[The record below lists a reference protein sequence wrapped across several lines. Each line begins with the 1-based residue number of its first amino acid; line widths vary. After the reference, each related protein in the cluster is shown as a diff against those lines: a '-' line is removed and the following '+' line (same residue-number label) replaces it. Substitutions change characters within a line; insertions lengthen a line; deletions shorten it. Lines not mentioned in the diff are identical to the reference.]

1 MDITVHL
8 VGRSTIELA
17 EVNGGHNML
26 DQAGLHSEMGKVVV
40 GSGWWCDGK
49 SHDWAIGS
57 RFTRSVAFFDIWY
70 RQVMRCLNP
79 DRIVITDSA
88 SPIKPDYRSYP
99 IEWLCLD
106 RNYGH
111 PNDIRTGRIHTK
123 YSGFTRTVISGAM
136 YALCCDA
143 DFYVYVEQDCLL
155 RGDDFLRHALGDTTL
170 DILLG
175 APTKNGRGRKPGIA
189 ASMLQQS
196 LLVVRRAGLER
207 FLQGLLG
214 APWTDGELS
223 PEEIMRQQ
231 LAPFELVQ
239 VPYGRSRPIDFDR
252 SHFYAEHLDD
262 DELQR
267 FLACIGIDLPPSF
280 ICSPTSTTV

>member
-1 MDITVHL
+1 
-8 VGRSTIELA
+8 
-17 EVNGGHNML
+17 
-26 DQAGLHSEMGKVVV
+26 MGKVVV
-40 GSGWWCDGK
+40 GSGWWCDGQR
-49 SHDWAIGS
+49 HAWAIGS
-57 RFTRSVAFFDIWY
+57 PFTRSVAFFDIWY
-70 RQVMRCLNP
+70 RQVTRCLNP
-79 DRIVITDSA
+79 HRVVITDSA

-99 IEWLCLD
+99 IEWIELD

-111 PNDIRTGRIHTK
+111 SNDIRTGRVYTK
-123 YSGFTRTVISGAM
+123 YSGFTRSVISGAT

-155 RGDDFLRHALGDTTL
+155 CGDDFLGHALGDTTL

-175 APTKNGRGRKPGIA
+175 APTEDGKAPNGGLA

-214 APWTDGELS
+214 APWADGELP

-231 LAPFELVQ
+231 LAPFGVVQ

-252 SHFYAEHLDD
+252 RHFYAQHLDD
-262 DELQR
+262 DELRR
-267 FLACIGIDLPPSF
+267 FLSRIRIDFP
-280 ICSPTSTTV
+280 